1 MEILFFD
8 RVRKPNPD
16 DNKYLEYRKNTK
28 MFYADESLKN
38 LKSEKLRIETRLEDR
53 KQDNA
58 YGALAVV
65 LAFLT
70 LLVTVMPDEIEE
82 IFIYLFRFVSFFS
95 YLVIFA
101 FCILNAYRKD
111 ECTQCRIA
119 LKVLDELI
127 AEKEESNTV
136 NGAKQYNVT
145 IVSK

>member
-1 MEILFFD
+1 MGILFWD
-8 RVRKPNPD
+8 HVRKHKSD

-28 MFYADESLKN
+28 IFYTDESLEY
-38 LKSEKLRIETRLEDR
+38 LKKERLRIETRLEDR

-70 LLVTVMPDEIEE
+70 LLVTVMPDEMKKTS
-82 IFIYLFRFVSFFS
+82 IYFLFFLFFS
-95 YLVIFA
+95 YLAIVI

-119 LKVLDELI
+119 LQVLDELI
-127 AEKEESNTV
+127 AEKEESNTN
-136 NGAKQYNVT
+136 NG
-145 IVSK
+145 

>member
-1 MEILFFD
+1 MEILFWD
-8 RVRKPNPD
+8 HVRKHKSD

-28 MFYADESLKN
+28 IFYTDESLEY
-38 LKSEKLRIETRLEDR
+38 LKKERLRIETRLEDR

-70 LLVTVMPDEIEE
+70 LLVTVMPDEMKKTS
-82 IFIYLFRFVSFFS
+82 IYFLFFLFFS
-95 YLVIFA
+95 YLAIVI

-119 LKVLDELI
+119 LQVLDELI

-136 NGAKQYNVT
+136 N
-145 IVSK
+145 

>member
-1 MEILFFD
+1 MEILFWD
-8 RVRKPNPD
+8 HVRKHKSD

-28 MFYADESLKN
+28 IFYTDESLEY
-38 LKSEKLRIETRLEDR
+38 LKKERLRIETRLEDR

-70 LLVTVMPDEIEE
+70 LLVTVMPDEMKKTS
-82 IFIYLFRFVSFFS
+82 IYFLFFLFFS
-95 YLVIFA
+95 YLAIVI

-119 LKVLDELI
+119 LQVLDELI
-127 AEKEESNTV
+127 AEKEESNTN

>member
-1 MEILFFD
+1 MEILFWD
-8 RVRKPNPD
+8 HVRKHKSD

-28 MFYADESLKN
+28 IFYTDESLEY
-38 LKSEKLRIETRLEDR
+38 LKKERLRIETRLEDR

-70 LLVTVMPDEIEE
+70 LLVTVMPDEMKKTS
-82 IFIYLFRFVSFFS
+82 IYFLFFLFFS
-95 YLVIFA
+95 YLAIVI

-119 LKVLDELI
+119 LQVLDELI
-127 AEKEESNTV
+127 AEKEESNTN
-136 NGAKQYNVT
+136 NG
-145 IVSK
+145 

>member
-1 MEILFFD
+1 MEILFWD
-8 RVRKPNPD
+8 HVRKHKSD

-28 MFYADESLKN
+28 IFYTDESLEY
-38 LKSEKLRIETRLEDR
+38 LKKERLRIETRLEDR

-70 LLVTVMPDEIEE
+70 LLVTVMPDEMKKTS
-82 IFIYLFRFVSFFS
+82 IYFLFFLFFS
-95 YLVIFA
+95 YLAIVI

-119 LKVLDELI
+119 LQVLDELI
-127 AEKEESNTV
+127 AEKEESNTN
-136 NGAKQYNVT
+136 NGAKQYNVN

>member
-8 RVRKPNPD
+8 RVRKPNPN

-58 YGALAVV
+58 YSAIAAILAFITLAVTLV
-65 LAFLT
+65 SIVTKIFYFFVAIIAMFILLAFG
-70 LLVTVMPDEIEE
+70 I
-82 IFIYLFRFVSFFS
+82 
-95 YLVIFA
+95 
-101 FCILNAYRKD
+101 YRKD

-119 LKVLDELI
+119 LQVLDELI

-136 NGAKQYNVT
+136 N
-145 IVSK
+145 

>member
-70 LLVTVMPDEIEE
+70 LLVTVMPDEMKKTSIYFFFFLFFF
-82 IFIYLFRFVSFFS
+82 IFGYS
-95 YLVIFA
+95 YFL
-101 FCILNAYRKD
+101 Y
-111 ECTQCRIA
+111 
-119 LKVLDELI
+119 
-127 AEKEESNTV
+127 S
-136 NGAKQYNVT
+136 
-145 IVSK
+145 

>member
-1 MEILFFD
+1 MEILFWD
-8 RVRKPNPD
+8 HVRKHKSD

-28 MFYADESLKN
+28 IFYTDKSLEY
-38 LKSEKLRIETRLEDR
+38 LKKERLRIETRLEDR

-70 LLVTVMPDEIEE
+70 LLVTVMPDEMKKTS
-82 IFIYLFRFVSFFS
+82 IYFLFFLFFS
-95 YLVIFA
+95 YLAIVI

-119 LKVLDELI
+119 LQVLDELI
-127 AEKEESNTV
+127 AEKEESNTN

>member
-8 RVRKPNPD
+8 RVRKTNSD
-16 DNKYLEYRKNTK
+16 DNKYLEYRQNTK
-28 MFYADESLKN
+28 MFYTDESLKN

-53 KQDNA
+53 KQDDVYSA
-58 YGALAVV
+58 IGS
-65 LAFLT
+65 FLT
-70 LLVTVMPDEIEE
+70 FMTLVITVIHGLIEIVYLGYAAFA
-82 IFIYLFRFVSFFS
+82 IFIFYAFS
-95 YLVIFA
+95 M
-101 FCILNAYRKD
+101 YRKD

-119 LKVLDELI
+119 LQVLDELI

>member
-1 MEILFFD
+1 MEILFWD
-8 RVRKPNPD
+8 HVRKHKSD

-28 MFYADESLKN
+28 IFYTDESLEY
-38 LKSEKLRIETRLEDR
+38 LKKERLRIETRLEDR

-70 LLVTVMPDEIEE
+70 LLVTVMPDEMKKTS
-82 IFIYLFRFVSFFS
+82 IYFLFFLFFS
-95 YLVIFA
+95 YLAIVI

-119 LKVLDELI
+119 LQVLDELI
-127 AEKEESNTV
+127 AEKEESKTV

>member
-1 MEILFFD
+1 MEILFWD
-8 RVRKPNPD
+8 HVRKHKSD

-28 MFYADESLKN
+28 IFYTDESLEY
-38 LKSEKLRIETRLEDR
+38 LKKERLRIETRLEDR

-70 LLVTVMPDEIEE
+70 LLVTVMPDEMKKTS
-82 IFIYLFRFVSFFS
+82 IYFLFFLFFS
-95 YLVIFA
+95 YFAIVIFC
-101 FCILNAYRKD
+101 FINAYRKD

-119 LKVLDELI
+119 LQVLDELI
-127 AEKEESNTV
+127 AEKEESNTN

>member
-1 MEILFFD
+1 MGILFWD
-8 RVRKPNPD
+8 HVRKHKSD

-28 MFYADESLKN
+28 IFYTDESLEY
-38 LKSEKLRIETRLEDR
+38 LKKERLRIETRLEDR

-70 LLVTVMPDEIEE
+70 LLVTVMPDEMKKTS
-82 IFIYLFRFVSFFS
+82 IYFLFFLFFS
-95 YLVIFA
+95 YLAIVI

-119 LKVLDELI
+119 LQVLDELI
-127 AEKEESNTV
+127 AEKEESNTN